1 MRFLVAFLLPL
12 ALGAA
17 EGSPRVV
24 AVTIDSVIHPIT
36 TEILTHAAA
45 KASREQA
52 QFLLV
57 RLNTPG
63 GLLEATRTTIEK
75 IVASPVPV
83 VTFVT
88 PAGGRAASAGFFLL
102 QSGDVAAMAE
112 GTHTGAASPVIL
124 GQPMDPVMRKKVES
138 DSTAFLRSLASK
150 RGRNSELAEKT
161 VLEAKS
167 FTAQE
172 AIANKLVDVVVVDEA
187 RLLAALDGREV
198 TRFDGRKSVIHSA
211 GAQVA
216 EYELTMREKVTQAL
230 SDPNLAFVMMALGA
244 MGLYIE
250 FTTPGIVFPGVAGGI
265 LLILGLMSLSVLPIN
280 WAGAALLALAVALF
294 VLEAKIASHGILGT
308 GGAVAMTLGA
318 VLLVEGPPEMRIR
331 LSTALAVSLP
341 FALITIFLVSL
352 VIRARA
358 RPAETGGR
366 GLLQEIG
373 VAVTA
378 LEPRGTVFVHG
389 EYWNAV
395 ASEPLP
401 QGARVRV
408 TAVDGLLLKVEPA
421 P

>member
-1 MRFLVAFLLPL
+1 MRFLSAIVLFA
-12 ALGAA
+12 ALCTGQPR
-17 EGSPRVV
+17 PRVV
-24 AVTIDSVIHPIT
+24 AVTVGSVIHPIT
-36 TEILTHAAA
+36 TEILTHAAQQA
-45 KASREQA
+45 EREQA

-63 GLLEATRTTIEK
+63 GLLDATRTTIEK

-102 QSGDVAAMAE
+102 QAGDVAAMAE

-172 AIANKLVDVVVVDEA
+172 AIASKLVDLVVTDEA
-187 RLLAALDGREV
+187 GLLAALDGREV
-198 TRFDGRKSVIHSA
+198 TRFDGRKTVLHSA
-211 GAQVA
+211 GAQVV
-216 EYELTMREKVTQAL
+216 EYDLTLRERVTAAL

-280 WAGAALLALAVALF
+280 WAAAALLGLAIALF

-308 GGAVAMTLGA
+308 GGAVAMVLGA

-331 LSTALAVSLP
+331 LATAIGVSLP

-352 VIRARA
+352 VIKARA
-358 RPAETGGR
+358 RPAETGKQ
-366 GLLQEIG
+366 GLLSQTG

-378 LEPRGTVFVHG
+378 LDPQGTIFIDG

-395 ASEPLP
+395 SSQPVPE
-401 QGARVRV
+401 GTRVRV